1 MNAAYH
7 IATAATLLG
16 GLTLPAAATDD
27 CPREEVAEHVRQQYD
42 LYGPLSDG
50 REYFGFI
57 YRLDGA
63 IRSAVTRSGR
73 CTRGNCL
80 TDTAGAAALIPRG
93 AKILGEWH
101 SHPHDGSAALSAE
114 DVRGAKNN
122 AHIRC
127 YSAYY
132 SKPDGEILSWEPGS
146 TSVPVA
152 MASRVSIGHFELQ
165 AEKNLMADT
174 DRDR

>member
-1 MNAAYH
+1 MNAAH
-7 IATAATLLG
+7 TITAAVLLLG
-16 GLTLPAAATDD
+16 ALTAPAIAADD
-27 CPREEVAEHVRQQYD
+27 CPREEVNEHVRQQFA

-50 REYFGFI
+50 REYFGFV
-57 YRLDGA
+57 YRLDGE
-63 IRSAVTRSGR
+63 IKSAVSRSGR

-80 TDTAGAAALIPRG
+80 TDTAAAAALIPRG

-165 AEKNLMADT
+165 AEAKVLANMDSSQ
-174 DRDR
+174 

>member
-1 MNAAYH
+1 MKAPHKFA
-7 IATAATLLG
+7 ATALLLG
-16 GLTLPAAATDD
+16 ALAQPAAADG
-27 CPREEVAEHVRQQYD
+27 CPREEVVEHVRQQYA

-57 YRLDGA
+57 YRLDGT
-63 IRSAVTRSGR
+63 IQSAVTRSGR

-80 TDTAGAAALIPRG
+80 TDTAAAAALIPRG

-101 SHPHDGSAALSAE
+101 THPHDGSAALSAE
-114 DVRGAKNN
+114 DVRGARNN
-122 AHIRC
+122 AQIRC

-152 MASRVSIGHFELQ
+152 MASRESIGHFDLQ
-165 AEKNLMADT
+165 VEATLLADT
-174 DRDR
+174 GHGR